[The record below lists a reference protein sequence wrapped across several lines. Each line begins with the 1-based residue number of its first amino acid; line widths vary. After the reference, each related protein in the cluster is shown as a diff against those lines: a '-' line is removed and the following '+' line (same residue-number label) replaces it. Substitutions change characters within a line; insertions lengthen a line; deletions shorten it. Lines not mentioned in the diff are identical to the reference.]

1 MASIFN
7 IGVSALSAAQR
18 QLGTT
23 SHNIANVNTDGFSRQ
38 RVEQEQAAPR
48 AFSAGYLGSGVRV
61 SDISRSAD
69 QFLIGQLRSAS
80 ANEAKASAYAN
91 YAAEIDSVLGDGSA
105 TAALEGFFA
114 AMHDVNG
121 DPAST
126 ATREV
131 ALNSAQSFATRF
143 GDLDR
148 RFGALARDLN
158 GAIESSVTRINSLS
172 GAIADINEQIMRSIG
187 SGDGDPPNDLLDQR
201 DRLVQDLSEMTGV
214 TTLTQENGAL
224 NVFIGAGQA
233 VVADVQSI
241 PLAAV
246 ADPLDGTRLEIATTI
261 GGVSSIISHSI
272 TSGELGA
279 ALDFRDEILEPSRNA
294 IGRLAATFAISF
306 NEQHREGLDL
316 NDTFGR
322 DLFTIGTP
330 NVNAAPT
337 NAGSISVALDAANL
351 GALTTADYRLSHDG
365 TNFTLLNLADSTAQT
380 LTGGG
385 PFSVE
390 GLTITVTGAPA
401 AGDVYLVQPTKSIAR
416 NMGVAITNP
425 RELALARPNRT
436 SADSANIGSGEISTP
451 AVLDVADANLL
462 TTTQLVFNDP
472 PTTYQVNGAGPL
484 IPYTSG
490 ADIDINGWR
499 VQVSGSPEP
508 GDTFTVSANVGAAGD
523 NGNGLALAEL
533 QLTKFLDNATA
544 TYQESYSQLVGRVGS
559 KTQELELSRDAMSIL
574 RENAQ
579 ASRDSLSAVNLDEE
593 AAQLLRFQQAYT
605 AAAQVISAANETFAS
620 LLAAVR

>member
-38 RVEQEQAAPR
+38 RVEQEPAAPR
-48 AFSAGYLGSGVRV
+48 AFSAGYIGSGVRV
-61 SDISRSAD
+61 SDISRIAD
-69 QFLIGQLRSAS
+69 QFLIGQLRSAA

-91 YAAEIDSVLGDGSA
+91 YAAELDSVLGDGSA

-114 AMHDVNG
+114 AMHDANG

-172 GAIADINEQIMRSIG
+172 SAIADINDQIMRATG
-187 SGDGDPPNDLLDQR
+187 SGEPPNDLLDQR

-214 TTLTQENGAL
+214 TTLLQENGAL
-224 NVFIGAGQA
+224 NVFIGTGQA
-233 VVADVQSI
+233 VVADVQSL
-241 PLAAV
+241 PLV
-246 ADPLDGTRLEIATTI
+246 TVPDPLDGTRLEIATTSN
-261 GGVSSIISHSI
+261 GVASIISHSI

-316 NDTFGR
+316 NDAFGR

-330 NVNAAPT
+330 NVNAAPANT
-337 NAGSISVALDAANL
+337 GSISVAFDPADI
-351 GALTTADYRLSHDG
+351 GSLTTADYRLSHDG
-365 TNFTLLNLADSTAQT
+365 TNFTLLNLADNTTQT
-380 LTGGG
+380 LAGAG
-385 PFSVE
+385 PFNVE
-390 GLTITVTGAPA
+390 GLTLTVTGAPA
-401 AGDVYLVQPTKSIAR
+401 AGDVYLLQPTKSIAR

-436 SADSANIGSGEISTP
+436 SADTANIGSGEISTP
-451 AVLDVADANLL
+451 VVLDVTDANLL
-462 TTTQLVFNDP
+462 TTTRLVFNDP

-508 GDTFTVSANVGAAGD
+508 GDTFTVAANVGAAGD

-533 QLTKFLDNATA
+533 QLTKLLDGATA

-605 AAAQVISAANETFAS
+605 AAAQVISAANDTFAS